1 MFEKMGNT
9 ERDGAAKRFYMI
21 SCEVMQREI
30 SMCVAKSNNI
40 IDTEFVTQAYHD
52 LPSTEMSKKL
62 QMHIDSV
69 NSSRYD
75 AILLGFALCNN
86 GIVGLTARGIPLVI
100 PKAHDC
106 ISLLMGS
113 RGKYDEYFESHPG
126 TYFFSGGWIERDSD
140 NLQTVE
146 NSVMSKLGLDLTY
159 QQYVDKYGKEE
170 TEYIMEALGGGLK
183 NHYSTIALIDTGTGN
198 IESYREFAKSEAER
212 RDLTFMEIQG
222 GLNFLMKLT
231 EGDWDEKEFLVL
243 APGES
248 VHPCYAGEIIKTGC

>member
-9 ERDGAAKRFYMI
+9 EMGGAAKRRYHMI
-21 SCEVMQREI
+21 ACEVMQREI
-30 SMCVAKSNNI
+30 SFCVAKSKNI

-52 LPSTEMSKKL
+52 LPSAEMSKKL
-62 QMHIDSV
+62 QAHIDSV
-69 NSSRYD
+69 NESRYD

-86 GIVGLTARGIPLVI
+86 GIVGLAARNIPLVV

-113 RGKYDEYFESHPG
+113 REKYDEYFETHPG

-170 TEYIMEALGGGLK
+170 TDYIMETLGGGLK
-183 NHYSTIALIDTGTGN
+183 NHYSTIALIDTGTGDL
-198 IESYREFAKSEAER
+198 ESYREFAKSEARR
-212 RDLTFMEIQG
+212 RDLDFIEIKG
-222 GLNFLMKLT
+222 GAEFLMDLA
-231 EGDWDEKEFLVL
+231 EGGWDEKDFLVL
-243 APGES
+243 KPGES
-248 VHPCYAGEIIKTGC
+248 VQPCYAGEIIKAV